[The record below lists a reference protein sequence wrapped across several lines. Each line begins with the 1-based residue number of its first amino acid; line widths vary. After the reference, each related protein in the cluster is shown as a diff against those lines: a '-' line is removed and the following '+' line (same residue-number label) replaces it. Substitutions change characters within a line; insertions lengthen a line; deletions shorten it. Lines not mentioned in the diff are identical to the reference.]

1 MKIEKTAAI
10 AEIVSSIAIVATLA
24 YLAIQ
29 SQQTNNMLVGNSRQ
43 AALQADLQLLSN
55 MLNNP
60 DAAARVLGFETE
72 RVENE
77 VLLIHFMR
85 TREYQWLQN
94 EAGTLD
100 LDTLESYMA
109 PVDFWLLS
117 DIGAEWWDT
126 TQDEFDPEFAGFVN
140 SFLERSSP

>member
-60 DAAARVLGFETE
+60 DAAARVLGFEPE
-72 RVENE
+72 QVQNE

-85 TREYQWLQN
+85 TREYQWLQY

-109 PVDFWLLS
+109 PVDFWLSS

-126 TQDEFDPEFAGFVN
+126 TQDEFDPKFAGFVN